1 MESGLKIN
9 DCVSISKRSSRHNTD
24 RRPLQGLV
32 AFLGAVSFA
41 EGDDWVGVR
50 LIGDSVGH
58 GKNDG
63 SVDEVRYFDQCPP
76 NGGIFIRRGSF
87 AIRCLG
93 NDDGKT
99 RRLFS
104 SRPSSPSKINA
115 KLQSLRKNYYSR
127 MTGFGSL
134 KDDRL
139 VIKSLTSRNEELEE
153 KVKTLESKLFEIGS
167 GSQKDDRLVITNLK
181 SLNKELDK
189 NVKAL
194 ESKLLELEL
203 KFQGMSINIPAP
215 PAPMLAL
222 DSSMNDGGNSIS
234 KMRTSIADTLPTLSS
249 NDHGEDDCLIGTEI
263 WSYGE

>member
-153 KVKTLESKLFEIGS
+153 KVKTLESKLLEIGS
-167 GSQKDDRLVITNLK
+167 VSQKDDRLVT
-181 SLNKELDK
+181 SLTSRNE
-189 NVKAL
+189 
-194 ESKLLELEL
+194 ELEKKVKTL
-203 KFQGMSINIPAP
+203 ENKLSEFMKSPAP
-215 PAPMLAL
+215 TTMLTL
-222 DSSMNDGGNSIS
+222 GSMMNDGGNSIS
-234 KMRTSIADTLPTLSS
+234 KMSASIADTQPTVSS
-249 NDHGEDDCLIGTEI
+249 NDFGEHDYLIGTELCY
-263 WSYGE
+263 YGE